1 MTRIYG
7 TTLPKQGQIKPDM
20 VLSYLST
27 LKSYQID
34 RGLSLKGFDDPRM
47 ALIIKGGRRLF
58 PSKKRNRLQ
67 ITKYIFEKITE
78 DESLAITD
86 FNVDT
91 AFKVAWAGFMRIGEL
106 IYTTAEAKK
115 ATFAETGL
123 TKSDISFAESD
134 QYAILH
140 LKRSQT
146 DTEHTECRLS

>member
-1 MTRIYG
+1 MTRIHG
-7 TTLPKQGQIKPDM
+7 TTLPKRGQIKPDT

-34 RGLSLKGFDDPRM
+34 RGLSLKGFDDPRT

-78 DESLAITD
+78 DESLAVTD
-86 FNVDT
+86 LNVDT

-115 ATFAETGL
+115 ATFAETSL

-134 QYAILH
+134 QYAILR